1 MILRKINGAW
11 WGIPQTSHAWLS
23 GQLARNWGNVPEP
36 REELLVAAELHDI
49 GWTDWEQNPEIN
61 GESGLP
67 YNFLEM
73 PLLKHI
79 AIWKN
84 GSYKSLSISR
94 FVAWLVSCHN
104 SYLLNFRRLDEE
116 PEEIQTEAE
125 MFLDEQKV
133 LQNQLI
139 QSMLGDKRY
148 RKLLT
153 EASMLKYQQLL
164 RAWDYFSLVLCTGDS
179 EKAGIPVEGADGSQ
193 QSITIKKS
201 GSDFRYH
208 VKPWPFFEK
217 TVSAGCEAV
226 KLMKGSKIE
235 SGLQQMSMLE
245 WEFVPG

>member
-1 MILRKINGAW
+1 MILRKINGDW

-23 GQLARNWGNVPEP
+23 GQLARNWVNVPEP

-148 RKLLT
+148 RPLLT
-153 EASMLKYQQLL
+153 EASMPKYQQLL
-164 RAWDYFSLVLCTGDS
+164 RTWDYFSLVLCIGDS
-179 EKAGIPVEGADGSQ
+179 EEVEIPVGVAYGRQ
-193 QSITIKKS
+193 QSITVKKS
-201 GSDFRYH
+201 RSDFRYY
-208 VKPWPFFEK
+208 VNPWPFFEE

-235 SGLQQMSMLE
+235 SDLQNLKRLE
-245 WEFVPG
+245 WELMPV